1 MGSARMECHDGFTM
15 QTLPLTLNK
24 SRPNRSGWMLRGLAR
39 AITAALAALMTSAGI
54 ETQQRKLIFQL
65 GARTDESSLTDC
77 QGLGERWIEFDSE
90 LTGKPVRL
98 HALWLEQS
106 NPQAPVLLYL
116 HGARWD
122 VSGSVQRIQ
131 QLHSLGFS
139 VLGID
144 YRGFGR
150 STQELPSEGSAC
162 EDASAAWRW
171 LAAQH
176 PQAQRYIYG
185 HSLGGAIAV
194 QLATQIDDASGVIVE
209 GTFTSIPEVFG
220 TLKWGWLP
228 LRALIT
234 QRFDSFHR
242 VALVKAPLLVVHGSE
257 DKLISPSMGRA
268 LFERATVP
276 KRFVLVE
283 GGSHH
288 DTHDVGLFQYREA
301 LRELFGLAT

>member
-1 MGSARMECHDGFTM
+1 MGSARGECHDGFTM
-15 QTLPLTLNK
+15 QTLPLALSKTR
-24 SRPNRSGWMLRGLAR
+24 SRVPGWLVRGLTRGLA
-39 AITAALAALMTSAGI
+39 AGLVALMSSAGL

-65 GARTDESSLTDC
+65 GTRTDEAASSDC
-77 QGLGERWIEFDSE
+77 QDLGERWIEFDSE
-90 LTGKPVRL
+90 VTGKAVRL
-98 HALWLEQS
+98 HALWLAHADAD
-106 NPQAPVLLYL
+106 APVLLYL

-122 VSGSVQRIQ
+122 MSGSVQRMQ
-131 QLHSLGFS
+131 QLRALGFS
-139 VLGID
+139 VLGVD

-150 STQELPSEGSAC
+150 SSPDLPSERSAC
-162 EDASAAWRW
+162 EDAHAAWRW

-176 PQAQRYIYG
+176 PQAKRYVYG

-234 QRFDSFHR
+234 QRFDSFHW
-242 VALVKAPLLVVHGSE
+242 VAQVKAPLLVVHGSHDE
-257 DKLISPSMGRA
+257 LISPAMGRA
-268 LFERATVP
+268 LFERATAP

-288 DTHDVGLFQYREA
+288 DTHNVGHFQYREA
-301 LRELFGLAT
+301 LRDLFGLTA

>member
-1 MGSARMECHDGFTM
+1 MCIAHGRCHDGFTM
-15 QTLPLTLNK
+15 QTLPLTLDKPRQNK
-24 SRPNRSGWMLRGLAR
+24 PRWLVRGLLRGV
-39 AITAALAALMTSAGI
+39 AATLAALLSSAGL
-54 ETQQRKLIFQL
+54 EAQQRKLIFQI
-65 GARTDESSLTDC
+65 GSRTDDSSAGEC
-77 QGLGERWIEFDSE
+77 QDMGERWIEFDSE
-90 LTGKPVRL
+90 VTGQPTRL
-98 HALWLEQS
+98 HALWLGHAD
-106 NPQAPVLLYL
+106 PDAPVLLYL

-122 VSGSVQRIQ
+122 LRGSTQRME
-131 QLHSLGFS
+131 QLHQLGFS
-139 VLGID
+139 VLGVD

-150 STQELPSEGSAC
+150 SSAGLPSERSAC
-162 EDASAAWRW
+162 EDAHAAWRW
-171 LAAQH
+171 LATQH
-176 PQAQRYIYG
+176 PQVQRYVYG

-242 VALVKAPLLVVHGSE
+242 VSLITAPLLVVHGANDE
-257 DKLISPSMGRA
+257 LIRPEMGRA

-288 DTHDVGLFQYREA
+288 DTHHVGAGQYREA
-301 LRELFGLAT
+301 LRDLFGLAA